1 MREFIKLQNLIY
13 MCDPILHNNLLKL
26 YAIAWG
32 NRREKLIEYNWGKRF
47 VLKDIQITRKPQIK
61 HILYTCAIY
70 CITVNYNSKKKSF
83 RQFFFHDAKIG
94 LAIFDILNH
103 CIMIVYGSITKLVN
117 YTSLICIHTKNLS
130 SNFFS
135 LLTLKR

>member
-47 VLKDIQITRKPQIK
+47 VLKDIQITIKTTNQTYFIDTTQRK
-61 HILYTCAIY
+61 
-70 CITVNYNSKKKSF
+70 NKSF

-117 YTSLICIHTKNLS
+117 YTSLICIHTKKTCQAT
-130 SNFFS
+130 FFRS
-135 LLTLKR
+135 

>member
-13 MCDPILHNNLLKL
+13 MCDPILHHNLLKL

-32 NRREKLIEYNWGKRF
+32 NRREKLIEHNWGIRF
-47 VLKDIQITRKPQIK
+47 ILKDIQIIRKLKIK
-61 HILYTCAIY
+61 HINRELQLKEKMIYTI
-70 CITVNYNSKKKSF
+70 
-83 RQFFFHDAKIG
+83 FFHDAKIG
-94 LAIFDILNH
+94 LAIFDILYH